1 MVLDHEAPPEERVSN
16 VTSIAQTQRKTSV
29 SAPFIAA
36 IALAAAVLGGVIGT
50 AVQTA
55 VDGAGAQAQVLTVRD
70 LLVLKQAQEWKPAI
84 GRCTRTPADRH
95 RHASSSEV
103 TMTTTYA
110 PTSVPS
116 PIWPP
121 SNSANRRPGRAAT
134 TT

>member
-1 MVLDHEAPPEERVSN
+1 MVLDHEAPPERESN

-70 LLVLKQAQEWKPAI
+70 LLVLKQAQEWEARYRAMYP
-84 GRCTRTPADRH
+84 
-95 RHASSSEV
+95 
-103 TMTTTYA
+103 
-110 PTSVPS
+110 
-116 PIWPP
+116 
-121 SNSANRRPGRAAT
+121 NSR
-134 TT
+134 